1 MRKPYAEMTPEQLAL
16 AKARRRRAYTKEW
29 QGRNREKYL
38 AYMKAY
44 QQSPKGRATR
54 DIWRKAHREEI
65 NRKQR
70 ARRQHIAK
78 KFNVS
83 TGQADK
89 TFTVFHR
96 HLRDVLGDK
105 AIEG

>member
-16 AKARRRRAYTKEW
+16 AKARRRRAYMKEW
-29 QGRNREKYL
+29 QGENREKRL

-44 QQSPKGRATR
+44 QESPKGRATR
-54 DIWRKAHREEI
+54 DVWRKAHREEI

-83 TGQADK
+83 IREADA
-89 TFTVFHR
+89 TYTRFHR
-96 HLRDVLGDK
+96 HLRDVLGDT
-105 AIEG
+105 AIKP